1 MRPERWKRVEELYY
15 LARERPRAEHGAFLA
30 EACLDDQE
38 LRREVESLLKESGP
52 AEGFLSR
59 PPIVIPA
66 YNVPDL
72 PHAPMTGQSIGGYH
86 LQTLLGVGGMGEVY
100 RSHDMKLGRDVAIK
114 ILPRA
119 FANDPD
125 RLARFEREARVL
137 ATLNHP
143 NIYSIYGLEEAEGI
157 RFLVLELVE
166 GETLAEILA
175 HVSAGTGL
183 PLRDVAS
190 IARQV
195 AEALEVAHEKGI
207 IHRDLKPANIKVT
220 PDGVVK
226 VLDFGLAKAV
236 VGDGSMPGLTQVP
249 TVIGDGRR
257 DGVVMGTAAYMSPEQ
272 ARGQTVDKRT
282 DIWAFGCV
290 LYEMLT
296 GRPPFAGDTVSDTIA
311 KILER
316 DADWAALP
324 AATPAHI
331 RRLLLRCLAK
341 DPKQRL
347 RDIGDFRIE
356 IDATHEVSPRDSE
369 ITVEPA
375 RAYTKWLPWI
385 LLIALAV
392 GFGVWEVRR
401 PLDPLSNAKYTRFT
415 DWEGAEMGA
424 EISPDGKFVAFVSD
438 RDGEFDLWLSQVGT
452 GRFQNLTPGISS
464 LNPPG
469 VVLRS
474 FGFSG
479 DGAEI
484 WFSLSGNP
492 GDRKVRMPLTGG
504 SPRAFLG
511 EGDAAPSWSPN
522 GARLAYFNNRDGDPL
537 FVADGTGADT
547 HQIFAG
553 RKGFHNHNP
562 VWSLDG
568 QWIYF
573 VHGLDP
579 TGKMEVMRVRPS
591 GGSPEQLTQQ
601 NAVNYLAPLDKR
613 TLLYIARGE
622 DRSGPW
628 LWALDVASKVKR
640 RVIWG
645 LEQYTSVAASAD
657 GRRVVATV
665 ANPTASLW
673 TVPLLHDRLAED
685 RDIQSYP
692 PPTMRALAPR
702 FGGASLLYLSASG
715 PGDGLWR
722 IQDGQASEVWK
733 DGNSTLSEPAAVS
746 PDGSRV
752 AMVISR
758 QGRRQL
764 VIMSP
769 DGTNSRTL
777 AASVEIQGAAGQCSA
792 DWLLDGAW
800 LVVGGSD
807 AQGPGLFKIPVDGG
821 TPVRLV
827 AGQATNPVR
836 SPDGNL
842 IVYAGAFVGGRA
854 PLLGMLPN
862 GTPVEL
868 PAVGVR
874 QGGYRFLPDGTGL
887 VYLPRIQAPDF
898 WLFDFATRVS
908 RQITRFSNQGQIVT
922 FDISPN
928 GKQIVFDRSRQ
939 NSDIVLI
946 DLPK

>member
-1 MRPERWKRVEELYY
+1 MTPELWKRVEELYHR
-15 LARERPRAEHGAFLA
+15 ARARPREEHAAFLA
-30 EACLDDQE
+30 EACPDDE
-38 LRREVESLLKESGP
+38 DLRREVESLLEKSGP
-52 AEGFLSR
+52 AERFLSKA
-59 PPIVIPA
+59 PIVMPA
-66 YNVPDL
+66 YAVSDL
-72 PHAPMTGQSIGGYH
+72 VHPPMTGRSIGGYH
-86 LQTLLGVGGMGEVY
+86 LQALLGAGGMGEVY
-100 RSHDMKLGRDVAIK
+100 RSHDTKLGRDVAIK

-119 FANDPD
+119 FANEPD

-166 GETLAEILA
+166 GETLAETLA
-175 HVSAGTGL
+175 HVSPGTGL
-183 PLRDVAS
+183 PVRDAVS

-226 VLDFGLAKAV
+226 VLDFGLAKAA
-236 VGDGSMPGLTQVP
+236 VGDGSMPGLTQLGVA
-249 TVIGDGRR
+249 TADGRR
-257 DGVVMGTAAYMSPEQ
+257 EGVVMGTAAYMSPEQ
-272 ARGQTVDKRT
+272 ARGQAVDKRT

-296 GRPPFAGDTVSDTIA
+296 GRPPFAGETVSDTIA

-316 DADWAALP
+316 EADWAVLP
-324 AATPAHI
+324 AATPSHI

-356 IDATHEVSPRDSE
+356 IDATQEALPRDSE
-369 ITVEPA
+369 TTPQPGSV
-375 RAYTKWLPWI
+375 YTKWLPWV
-385 LLIALAV
+385 AFVAFAASV
-392 GFGVWEVRR
+392 GVWEARR
-401 PLDPLSNAKYTRFT
+401 PEDPLANAKYTRFT

-424 EISPDGKFVAFVSD
+424 EISPDGKFVAFVAD

-452 GRFQNLTPGISS
+452 GRFQNLTPDISS

-474 FGFSG
+474 LGFSG
-479 DGAEI
+479 DGTEI

-511 EGDAAPSWSPN
+511 EGAAAPSWSPD
-522 GARLAYFNNRDGDPL
+522 GSRLAYFNNRDGDPL
-537 FVADGTGADT
+537 FVADGTGADA

-591 GGSPEQLTQQ
+591 GESPEQLTEQ
-601 NAVNYLAPLDKR
+601 NAVNFIAPLDKR
-613 TLLYIARGE
+613 TLLYVARGE

-628 LWALDVASKVKR
+628 LWALDVASNVKR
-640 RVIWG
+640 RLISG

-657 GRRVVATV
+657 GRHVVATV

-673 TVPLLHDRLAED
+673 SVPLLSDRLAED
-685 RDIQSYP
+685 RDFQPYP
-692 PPTMRALAPR
+692 PATVRALAPR
-702 FGGASLLYLSASG
+702 FGGTSLFYLSASG
-715 PGDGLWR
+715 TGDGLWR

-733 DGNSTLSEPAAVS
+733 DGNSTLSEPVAVS
-746 PDGSRV
+746 PDGSRLAV
-752 AMVISR
+752 VIGR
-758 QGRRQL
+758 QGKRHL

-777 AASVEIQGAAGQCSA
+777 ATSVEIQGAAGQCSA
-792 DWLLDGAW
+792 DWLLGGTG

-807 AQGPGLFKIPVDGG
+807 VQGPGLFKIPVDGG
-821 TPVRLV
+821 SPVRLV
-827 AGQATNPVR
+827 VGQATNPVR

-854 PLLGMLPN
+854 PLLGIRPN

-868 PAVGVR
+868 PRVGVR
-874 QGGYRFLPDGTGL
+874 PGGYRFLPDGTGL
-887 VYLPRIQAPDF
+887 AYLPRIQAPDF
-898 WLFDFATRVS
+898 WLLDFATKAS
-908 RQITRFSNQGQIVT
+908 RQITHFSNQGQIAT
-922 FDISPN
+922 FDIMPD